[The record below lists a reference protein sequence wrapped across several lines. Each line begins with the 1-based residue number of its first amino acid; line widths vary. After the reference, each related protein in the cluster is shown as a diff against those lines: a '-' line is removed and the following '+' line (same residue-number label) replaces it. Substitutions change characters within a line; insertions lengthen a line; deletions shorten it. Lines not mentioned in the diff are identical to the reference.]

1 MNSTK
6 SLIQIALMATLI
18 VILGLMPPLPLGF
31 IPVPIVL
38 QNLGIMLAAILL
50 GAKKGSLAIL
60 IFLILGLFLPVFTG
74 GSMTLVVFAGPTA
87 GYVMGWLIM
96 PIALASLRRLLPFSH
111 PLVSFALV
119 WLSGVLLVDVIGAI
133 YLAHYTHASLL
144 PSLLSN
150 LVFIPGDS
158 IKAAIATIIGT
169 KYRKQLGL
177 E

>member
-1 MNSTK
+1 MNRTK
-6 SLIQIALMATLI
+6 SLIQIALMSTLI

-74 GSMTLVVFAGPTA
+74 GGTTLVVFAGPTA
-87 GYVMGWLIM
+87 GYVVGWLLM
-96 PIALASLRRLLPFSH
+96 PLALAGLRRLLLFSH
-111 PLVSFALV
+111 PLISFALV

-133 YLAHYTHASLL
+133 YLAHYTNAPLL

>member
-60 IFLILGLFLPVFTG
+60 VFLILGLFFPVFTG
-74 GSMTLVVFAGPTA
+74 GSTTLVVFAGPTA
-87 GYVMGWLIM
+87 GYVIGWLLM
-96 PIALASLRRLLPFSH
+96 PLALAGLRQLLPFSH
-111 PLVSFALV
+111 LFVSFALV

-133 YLAHYTHASLL
+133 YLAHYTNAHLF

-150 LVFIPGDS
+150 LVFIPGDT
-158 IKAAIATIIGT
+158 IKAAIATLIGT
-169 KYRKQLGL
+169 KYRKQLAL
-177 E
+177 Y

>member
-1 MNSTK
+1 MNRAK
-6 SLIQIALMATLI
+6 SLIQISLMATLI
-18 VILGLMPPLPLGF
+18 IILGLMPPLPLGF

-50 GAKKGSLAIL
+50 GVKKGSLAIL

-74 GSMTLVVFAGPTA
+74 GGTTLVVFAGPTA
-87 GYVMGWLIM
+87 GYVVGWLLM
-96 PIALASLRRLLPFSH
+96 PLALAGLRRLLPFSH

-133 YLAHYTHASLL
+133 YLAHYTNAPLL

>member
-6 SLIQIALMATLI
+6 SLIQISLMATLI
-18 VILGLMPPLPLGF
+18 VILGLMPPMPLGF

-74 GSMTLVVFAGPTA
+74 GSTTSVVFAGPTA

-96 PIALASLRRLLPFSH
+96 PVALAGLRRLILFPH
-111 PLVSFALV
+111 PLVSFALT

-133 YLAHYTHASLL
+133 YLAHYTNAPLI

-150 LVFIPGDS
+150 LVFIPGDT
-158 IKAAIATIIGT
+158 IKATVATIIGA
-169 KYRKQLGL
+169 KYRKQLEL
-177 E
+177 A

>member
-74 GSMTLVVFAGPTA
+74 GGTTLVVFAGPTA
-87 GYVMGWLIM
+87 GYVVGWLLM
-96 PIALASLRRLLPFSH
+96 PLALAGLRRLPPFSH

>member
-74 GSMTLVVFAGPTA
+74 GSTTLAVFAGPTA
-87 GYVMGWLIM
+87 GYVVGWLLM
-96 PIALASLRRLLPFSH
+96 PLALAGLRRLLPFSH
-111 PLVSFALV
+111 PFVSFALV

>member
-1 MNSTK
+1 MNRTK
-6 SLIQIALMATLI
+6 SLIQIALMSTLI

-74 GSMTLVVFAGPTA
+74 GGTTIVVFAGPTA
-87 GYVMGWLIM
+87 GYVVGWLLM
-96 PIALASLRRLLPFSH
+96 PLALAGLRRLLPFSH
-111 PLVSFALV
+111 SLVSFALV

-133 YLAHYTHASLL
+133 YLAHFTHASLL

>member
-1 MNSTK
+1 MNRTK

-74 GSMTLVVFAGPTA
+74 GGTTLVVFAGPTA
-87 GYVMGWLIM
+87 GYVVGWLLM
-96 PIALASLRRLLPFSH
+96 PLALAGLRRLLPFSH

-133 YLAHYTHASLL
+133 YLAHYTNAPLL

>member
-74 GSMTLVVFAGPTA
+74 GSTTLVVFAGPTA

-96 PIALASLRRLLPFSH
+96 PIALASLRRLVPLPH
-111 PLVSFALV
+111 PLVSFALI

-169 KYRKQLGL
+169 KYRKQLGF

>member
-1 MNSTK
+1 MNRAK
-6 SLIQIALMATLI
+6 SLIQISLMATLI
-18 VILGLMPPLPLGF
+18 IILGLMPPLPLGF

-50 GAKKGSLAIL
+50 GVKKGSLAIL

-74 GSMTLVVFAGPTA
+74 GGTTLVVFAGPTA
-87 GYVMGWLIM
+87 GYVVGWLLM
-96 PIALASLRRLLPFSH
+96 PLALAGLRRLLPFSH

-133 YLAHYTHASLL
+133 YLAHYTNSPLL

>member
-18 VILGLMPPLPLGF
+18 IILGLMPPLPLGF

-38 QNLGIMLAAILL
+38 QNMGVMLAAVLL
-50 GAKKGSLAIL
+50 GAKRGTLAIL

-74 GSMTLVVFAGPTA
+74 GSTTLVVFSGPTA

-96 PIALASLRRLLPFSH
+96 PVALAGLRQLLPSSQ
-111 PLVSFALV
+111 PLVIFALV
-119 WLSGVLLVDVIGAI
+119 WLSGVLVVDVIGAI
-133 YLAHYTHASLL
+133 YLAHYTHAALL

-150 LVFIPGDS
+150 LVFIPGDT
-158 IKAAIATIIGT
+158 IKAVIATIIGT
-169 KYRKQLGL
+169 RYRKQLGL
-177 E
+177 D